1 MLWQGKEK
9 SNHFEI
15 YPEHLTRPFLT
26 EMILLE
32 PNWVRILPE
41 PNRPREMEIPA
52 VPCCLPVSSES
63 GTGGAEE

>member
-1 MLWQGKEK
+1 MLWQGEEK

-15 YPEHLTRPFLT
+15 YPEHLTRSFLT

-41 PNRPREMEIPA
+41 PNRPREMEILTCSPLL
-52 VPCCLPVSSES
+52 PSCLI
-63 GTGGAEE
+63 